1 MITLLEYYYYI
12 YHGGNV
18 DWVINADSSEFPLGP
33 NKNWNKMEVPYR
45 E

>member
-18 DWVINADSSEFPLGP
+18 DWVIHTDSSEFSLRP
-33 NKNWNKMEVPYR
+33 NKKFEQDGGTV
-45 E
+45 